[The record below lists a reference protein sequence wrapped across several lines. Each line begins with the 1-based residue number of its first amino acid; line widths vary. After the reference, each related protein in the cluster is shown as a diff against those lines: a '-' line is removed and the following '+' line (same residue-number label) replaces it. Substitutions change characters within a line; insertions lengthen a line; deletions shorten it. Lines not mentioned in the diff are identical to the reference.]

1 VNAGVL
7 RKGVY
12 TPPAHQRNLTRFLDG
27 LFGRG
32 GIRRLLGVSPHQP
45 LFRDY
50 FFITT
55 THIKLKK
62 DYSL

>member
-1 VNAGVL
+1 MDAGML
-7 RKGVY
+7 RKGVNA
-12 TPPAHQRNLTRFLDG
+12 PPAHQRNWTRFLDG
-27 LFGRG
+27 RFSRG
-32 GIRRLLGVSPHQP
+32 GIRCLFGVATHKP